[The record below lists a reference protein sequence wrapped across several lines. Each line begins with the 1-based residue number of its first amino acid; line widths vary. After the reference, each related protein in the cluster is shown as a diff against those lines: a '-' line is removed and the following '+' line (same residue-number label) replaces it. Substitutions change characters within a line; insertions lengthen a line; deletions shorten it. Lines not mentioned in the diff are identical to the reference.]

1 MRRDKVYISGRMS
14 GVQREEYL
22 QMFRN
27 AEKLLRKEGFVRIV
41 NPIRVWMCRW
51 QWLWKILAG
60 ITSENTIYTLV
71 LLYDLWMLSRCDTI
85 YMMPGWGDS
94 RGANIE
100 YQFASFFEKNIIT
113 KID

>member
-1 MRRDKVYISGRMS
+1 MRREKVYISGRMS
-14 GVQREEYL
+14 GVPREEYL

-41 NPIRVWMCRW
+41 NPVRVWVCRW
-51 QWLWKILAG
+51 HWLWRILAG

-71 LLYDLWMLSRCDTI
+71 LLYDLWLLSRCDTI
-85 YMMPGWGDS
+85 YMMPGWSES